1 MAVNYGQVAIV
12 PKGVWNAETQYKVNN
27 LVEYDGSSYVAKVQP
42 PVGTLPTDTSYWQVS
57 AAGTKKA
64 TADSLGTVMPDG
76 TTTEI
81 KEDGKLSAKKAQ
93 QNALGVVKGSDDVT
107 VGEDG
112 NLTVN
117 TTFEQATEI
126 ANIIAGEAIKSVLGK
141 VSKAI
146 ATTMSLDE
154 NALLKN
160 MISGIDVNDGNKV
173 PSSAYIHSLVERI
186 GMGTALEGGFDNL
199 TAGLNSV
206 NNNLS
211 NQTDRVTQLY
221 SDMSNYRAIIVND
234 TPADDIPSLLKAK
247 AKLISNQNKGDGF
260 YVIIGGWQGKTYGFS
275 IGNVIGGKITIACF
289 LNNNCYLATCDYS
302 NPESN
307 FSYATMKPDLSP
319 YITKSQL
326 FAAQSQSFLVS
337 KSTTIDGTL
346 FSTANFKAQRP
357 NNGTGAA
364 SYGFENIGINSGAL
378 YLDPTDYKLHF
389 INYEGKDFTINWTK
403 N

>member
-12 PKGVWNAETQYKVNN
+12 PKGVWNAEAQYKVNN

-64 TADSLGTVMPDG
+64 TSDSLGTVMPDG

-81 KEDGKLSAKKAQ
+81 KEDGKLSAKTAQ
-93 QNALGVVKGSDDVT
+93 QNALGVVKGSDDII

-160 MISGIDVNDGNKV
+160 MISGIDVNDGSKV

-211 NQTDRVTQLY
+211 KCLQYIHSETDVF
-221 SDMSNYRAIIVND
+221 DFND
-234 TPADDIPSLLKAK
+234 PKTPAGYHRLGA
-247 AKLISNQNKGDGF
+247 
-260 YVIIGGWQGKTYGFS
+260 
-275 IGNVIGGKITIACF
+275 
-289 LNNNCYLATCDYS
+289 
-302 NPESN
+302 
-307 FSYATMKPDLSP
+307 
-319 YITKSQL
+319 
-326 FAAQSQSFLVS
+326 
-337 KSTTIDGTL
+337 
-346 FSTANFKAQRP
+346 
-357 NNGTGAA
+357 AA
-364 SYGFENIGINSGAL
+364 SYKNAPSGLDGVNFCTVEIVRPTISDTLAMTIYPYKKGINPPVWYKSGGSNEWSTLPWNVYATKSDLNSAL
-378 YLDPTDYKLHF
+378 IYRGDITGDLNRASKNGITPGYYTVGNSSTISNGPKGIAWCPF
-389 INYEGKDFTINWTK
+389 IQFYDNFHTQMIIDTTGLFVRKFAGNPAAWIDWAQYSKS
-403 N
+403 

>member
-12 PKGVWNAETQYKVNN
+12 PKGEWNVETQYKVNN
-27 LVEYDGSSYVAKVQP
+27 LVSYDGSSYVAKVQP

-76 TTTEI
+76 TTTSVG
-81 KEDGKLSAKKAQ
+81 EDGKLSVNTAQ
-93 QNALGVVKGSDDVT
+93 QDALGVVKGSDDIT

-112 NLTVN
+112 KMTLN
-117 TTFEQATEI
+117 TTFEQATEL

-211 NQTDRVTQLY
+211 KCLQYIHSETDVF
-221 SDMSNYRAIIVND
+221 DFND
-234 TPADDIPSLLKAK
+234 PKTPAGYHRLGA
-247 AKLISNQNKGDGF
+247 
-260 YVIIGGWQGKTYGFS
+260 
-275 IGNVIGGKITIACF
+275 
-289 LNNNCYLATCDYS
+289 
-302 NPESN
+302 
-307 FSYATMKPDLSP
+307 
-319 YITKSQL
+319 
-326 FAAQSQSFLVS
+326 
-337 KSTTIDGTL
+337 
-346 FSTANFKAQRP
+346 
-357 NNGTGAA
+357 AA
-364 SYGFENIGINSGAL
+364 SYKNAPSGLDGVNFCTVEIVRPTISDTLAMTIYPYKKGINPPVWYKSGGSNEWSTLPWNVYATKSDLNSAL
-378 YLDPTDYKLHF
+378 IYRGDITGDLNRASKNGITPGYYTVGNSSTISNGPKGIAWCPF
-389 INYEGKDFTINWTK
+389 IQFYDNFHTQMIIDTTGLFVRKFAGNPAAWIDWAQYSKS
-403 N
+403 